1 MIQVSGLLE
10 RLARMGRI
18 IFVVS
23 HDYEFICHACTRV
36 LHFDEGEISGDI
48 TISSQNP
55 EKLSILFGLNTI
67 THKSPPHCLSLSRP
81 T

>member
-10 RLARMGRI
+10 KLERMGKI

-36 LHFDEGEISGDI
+36 LHFDEGEMPDDI
-48 TISSQNP
+48 IISSQSIK
-55 EKLSILFGLNTI
+55 KLRILFGLNTI
-67 THKSPPHCLSLSRP
+67 THKE